1 MLIYKMC
8 VEVQQLL
15 KYHLLYGH
23 ASPTDINNHKY
34 WHICLSFDIEAVNG
48 WCLVYQVYLQRNFQG
63 ASLRKPSWILR
74 LPL

>member
-1 MLIYKMC
+1 MVSWLCVVKSASPLCKILYGLLMYKMC

-34 WHICLSFDIEAVNG
+34 
-48 WCLVYQVYLQRNFQG
+48 
-63 ASLRKPSWILR
+63 
-74 LPL
+74 